1 MTKGRHHHS
10 RAWAPLPQPLPD
22 WTVDDHTHIVSVV
35 SYAGEQAREAAERRM
50 PVVPVYGTDE
60 LLRFADYAGIRQ
72 IVDVGCTY
80 PELRPA
86 VDLALA
92 HPGRVFAGLAIH
104 PQEAVL
110 HGHHGAPG
118 PDGLDV
124 VYKPWH
130 DIAFDEALDTVA
142 RLTKA
147 NPGVVVT
154 IGETG
159 LDYFR
164 TGEPARGLQR
174 QAFRDHIDLAKQL
187 GLPVQIHDRDADKDV
202 VRILL
207 EDGAPEAG
215 AVFHSFAADADTAVL
230 AREHGW
236 YLSFSGTVTFP
247 SNERL
252 RQALRVID
260 LDHVLVE
267 TDAPYLTPAPW
278 RGRTNAPQMVPYTLR
293 VMAQVLGMPV
303 GALARRTR
311 ANAHRLYRLPDPP
324 SSGSVP
330 FELSS
335 SGSMSSDPPGP
346 HRQDVPSVLT
356 PR

>member
-10 RAWAPLPQPLPD
+10 RAWAPLPAALPD
-22 WTVDDHTHIVSVV
+22 WTIDDHTHVVSVV
-35 SYAGEQAREAAERRM
+35 SYAQEQSRQADDRQM
-50 PVVPVYGTDE
+50 PVVPVYSADE
-60 LLRFADYAGIRQ
+60 LLDFAGFVGIRQ
-72 IVDVGCTY
+72 IVDVGCTL
-80 PELRPA
+80 PELQPA

-104 PQEAVL
+104 PTEAVL

-118 PDGLDV
+118 PDGLSV
-124 VYKPWH
+124 VYEPWH
-130 DIAFDEALDTVA
+130 DMPFDEALDHVA
-142 RLTKA
+142 RLA
-147 NPGVVVT
+147 RSNPGVVVT

-187 GLPVQIHDRDADKDV
+187 GLPVQIHDRQADEDV

-207 EDGAPEAG
+207 ADGAPEAG
-215 AVFHSFAADADTAVL
+215 AVFHSYAADADTARI

-293 VMAQVLGMPV
+293 AMADVLDMPV
-303 GALARRTR
+303 EELARRTR
-311 ANAHRLYRLPDPP
+311 ANAQRLYRLPPLPEQSGPP
-324 SSGSVP
+324 AAA
-330 FELSS
+330 
-335 SGSMSSDPPGP
+335 
-346 HRQDVPSVLT
+346 R
-356 PR
+356 